1 MASSEDPKSKAA
13 TTTSKQQSSTAPASE
28 LPSNNSKKQ
37 QQRGEHESKML
48 FGTKLETEIYGPW
61 KDFYINYNQL
71 KKLLKE
77 GVILKNNWTD
87 KDEQNFV
94 SALDENLEK
103 VFTFQHNKFDELN
116 DELDILQQQTEVAD
130 TFDVDAFSK
139 KLDHLLNEAQN
150 LEHFQRL
157 NYTGFI
163 KIVKKH
169 DRLHSNYSVKPLLN
183 VRLKKLPFHSED
195 YSPLL
200 YKIGTLF
207 QFLRENY
214 EVDQS
219 LSKLSSFND
228 GALSGEF
235 QSFKFWVHPDNLME
249 VKTTILRHLPVLV
262 YNSKKDGDNDD
273 DDDDDDEDE
282 ENGKD
287 NRLTQTDQTINCLYF
302 DNEHFDLYNHKLTKL
317 NNSSTLR
324 IRWIGKLS
332 DKPKITMERKEFDVN
347 SNFHV
352 DDKIELRQKY
362 INQFVI
368 NHDVPKKFVKINDE
382 ATVQRLLKFIE
393 ENNLQPILRTTYKRT
408 AFQIPGDDK
417 IRIIIDSNLT
427 FIREDS
433 FDPILPI
440 RDPHQWHRFDLDNSK
455 RNQQFLRKG
464 EYNKF
469 PFSTMEIKIKKSSVK
484 NFKKLQWIN
493 ELINSSYLVKEIP
506 NFSKFIHGVASLYL
520 EDDKLDNIPMWFNE
534 LEGDINDDLPKLPTK
549 VNNDGIT
556 QLSNDDNLSKFK
568 SMILKNNASDFQP
581 RSASFSGS
589 LLYKGGSNNGDEITS
604 VLETGGTAAS
614 DNSKIV
620 PVNEDEDE
628 DEDEGNI
635 SPTGKPS
642 VGQKQQQT
650 SNFTTDDQ
658 SSDFDEDED
667 EDNGSGLA
675 KANSFKK
682 LIKFPQQFS
691 KLIDVD
697 SEDEEVV
704 LPTGVVKPDQWIK
717 NMGPIKIEP
726 KVWLANERTFNRWLH
741 VTTLLMSVTFIIY
754 SSTIRSNFH
763 DLSTY
768 LAYFYFGL
776 TLFSCI
782 WGYYIFIVRRN
793 IILERS
799 DKHLDNSIGPLIIAF
814 GLIVALII
822 NFVFGWK
829 SLQLNYEDNQ
839 FYENNPMHKKIHQ
852 FMVEMVS

>member
-1 MASSEDPKSKAA
+1 MSGSEDPKSKISD
-13 TTTSKQQSSTAPASE
+13 TKSSQPQS
-28 LPSNNSKKQ
+28 
-37 QQRGEHESKML
+37 GESRML
-48 FGTKLETEIYGPW
+48 FGTKLEHETYPPW
-61 KDFYINYNQL
+61 KDYYINYNQL

-103 VFTFQHNKFDELN
+103 VFGFQHNKFDELN
-116 DELDILQQQTEVAD
+116 EELNKLQQQTEIAN
-130 TFDVDAFSK
+130 TFDVDSFSK
-139 KLDHLLNEAQN
+139 KLDNLLNEAQQ

-169 DRLHSNYSVKPLLN
+169 DRLHPEYSVKPLLN

-200 YKIGTLF
+200 YKVGTLF

-228 GALSGEF
+228 GALNGEF
-235 QSFKFWVHPDNLME
+235 QSFKFWIHPDNLME
-249 VKTTILRHLPVLV
+249 VKTTILRHLPVLI
-262 YNSKKDGDNDD
+262 YNSKNDD
-273 DDDDDDEDE
+273 DDDDDDDDE
-282 ENGKD
+282 EEGNSSGHKV
-287 NRLTQTDQTINCLYF
+287 TQTDQTINCLYF

-317 NNSSTLR
+317 NNSATLR

-332 DKPKITMERKEFDVN
+332 DKPKITMEKKQFDIN
-347 SNFHV
+347 SNFHI

-368 NHDVPKKFVKINDE
+368 QNQIPSKILKLNDE
-382 ATVQRLLKFIE
+382 SAVKNLSNFID
-393 ENNLQPILRTTYKRT
+393 ENHLQPILRTTYNRT

-433 FDPILPI
+433 FDSRLPI
-440 RDPHQWHRFDLDNSK
+440 RDPNQWHRLDLDNSK
-455 RNQQFLRKG
+455 NTPQFLRKG

-506 NFSKFIHGVASLYL
+506 NFSKFIHGVASLFL

-534 LEGDINDDLPKLPTK
+534 LEGDINDDLPIIPSK

-556 QLSNDDNLSKFK
+556 ELSNDDNLSKFK
-568 SMILKNNASDFQP
+568 SMILKNNNSNFQP

-589 LLYKGGSNNGDEITS
+589 LLYKNEEEVDDDSNG
-604 VLETGGTAAS
+604 
-614 DNSKIV
+614 KIV
-620 PVNEDEDE
+620 TIDEE
-628 DEDEGNI
+628 I
-635 SPTGKPS
+635 SPTDKL
-642 VGQKQQQT
+642 QTQQQI
-650 SNFTTDDQ
+650 NLTTDDQ
-658 SSDFDEDED
+658 SSDFDDDEEDEED
-667 EDNGSGLA
+667 EETPKSTGISRFTN
-675 KANSFKK
+675 
-682 LIKFPQQFS
+682 QFS

-697 SEDEEVV
+697 SEDEEIE
-704 LPTGVVKPDQWIK
+704 LPPGVIKPEQWIK
-717 NMGPIKIEP
+717 NMGPLKIEP

-741 VTTLLMSVTFIIY
+741 VTTLLSSVTFIIY
-754 SSTIRSNFH
+754 SSTLRSNFAN
-763 DLSTY
+763 LSTY
-768 LAYFYFGL
+768 LAYFYFFL
-776 TLFSCI
+776 TVFSCI
-782 WGYYIFIVRRN
+782 WGYYIFMERRK
-793 IILERS
+793 IIMERS
-799 DKHLDNSIGPLIIAF
+799 DKHLDNSVGPLIIAF
-814 GLIVALII
+814 GLIIALII
-822 NFVFGWK
+822 NFIFGWK
-829 SLQLNYEDNQ
+829 SLNLDYENEFYNNNQ
-839 FYENNPMHKKIHQ
+839 FHKKIHQ
-852 FMVEMVS
+852 FVVEMVN

>member
-1 MASSEDPKSKAA
+1 MASSQDPKSKPAA
-13 TTTSKQQSSTAPASE
+13 SSEQQSSTATVPSAS
-28 LPSNNSKKQ
+28 KQ
-37 QQRGEHESKML
+37 QQQGGHESRML
-48 FGTKLETEIYGPW
+48 FGTKLETETYAPW

-249 VKTTILRHLPVLV
+249 VKTTILRHLPVLI
-262 YNSKKDGDNDD
+262 YNSKKDNDDDD

-282 ENGKD
+282 DEANGKD
-287 NRLTQTDQTINCLYF
+287 NKVTQTDQTINCLYF

-368 NHDVPKKFVKINDE
+368 NHETPKKFVKINDE
-382 ATVQRLLKFIE
+382 ATVKRLLKFID

-440 RDPHQWHRFDLDNSK
+440 RDPHQWHRLDLDNPK
-455 RNQQFLRKG
+455 NNQQFLRKG

-534 LEGDINDDLPKLPTK
+534 LEGDINDDLPKIPTK

-568 SMILKNNASDFQP
+568 SMILKNNTSNFQP

-589 LLYKGGSNNGDEITS
+589 LLYKGASSNQDELVS
-604 VLETGGTAAS
+604 VAETGEVA
-614 DNSKIV
+614 DDSKISHV
-620 PVNEDEDE
+620 DEE
-628 DEDEGNI
+628 EDEGNL
-635 SPTGKPS
+635 SHTTKP
-642 VGQKQQQT
+642 KTLQQQPST
-650 SNFTTDDQ
+650 TNFTTDDQ
-658 SSDFDEDED
+658 SSDFDENED
-667 EDNGSGLA
+667 EDDDSALS
-675 KANSFKK
+675 KANRLKK

-704 LPTGVVKPDQWIK
+704 LPAGVTKPDQWIK

-763 DLSTY
+763 QLSTY

-776 TLFSCI
+776 TLFSCL

-814 GLIVALII
+814 GLMIALII
-822 NFVFGWK
+822 NFIFGWK
-829 SLQLNYEDNQ
+829 SLQLEYEDNE
-839 FYENNPMHKKIHQ
+839 FYANNPMHKKIHQ

>member
-1 MASSEDPKSKAA
+1 MASSQDPKSKPAA
-13 TTTSKQQSSTAPASE
+13 SSEQQSSTATV
-28 LPSNNSKKQ
+28 PSTSKQ
-37 QQRGEHESKML
+37 QQQGGHESRML
-48 FGTKLETEIYGPW
+48 FGTKLETETYAPW

-139 KLDHLLNEAQN
+139 RLDHLLNEAQN

-228 GALSGEF
+228 GAMSGEF

-249 VKTTILRHLPVLV
+249 VKTTILRHLPVLI
-262 YNSKKDGDNDD
+262 YNSKKDNDDD

-282 ENGKD
+282 DEANGKD
-287 NRLTQTDQTINCLYF
+287 NKVTQTDQTINCLYF

-368 NHDVPKKFVKINDE
+368 NHEVPKKFVKINDE
-382 ATVQRLLKFIE
+382 ATVKRLLKFID

-440 RDPHQWHRFDLDNSK
+440 RDPHQWHRLDLDNPK
-455 RNQQFLRKG
+455 NNQQFLRKG

-534 LEGDINDDLPKLPTK
+534 LEGDINDDLPKIPTK
-549 VNNDGIT
+549 VNNNGIT

-568 SMILKNNASDFQP
+568 SMILKNNTSNFQP

-589 LLYKGGSNNGDEITS
+589 LLYKGASNNQDELVS
-604 VLETGGTAAS
+604 VAETGEVA
-614 DNSKIV
+614 DDSKIS
-620 PVNEDEDE
+620 PVDEE
-628 DEDEGNI
+628 EDEGNL
-635 SPTGKPS
+635 SPTTKP
-642 VGQKQQQT
+642 KTLQQQPST
-650 SNFTTDDQ
+650 TNFTTDDQ

-667 EDNGSGLA
+667 EDDDSALS
-675 KANSFKK
+675 KANRLKK

-704 LPTGVVKPDQWIK
+704 LPAGVTKPDQWIK

-763 DLSTY
+763 QLSTY

-776 TLFSCI
+776 TLFSCL

-814 GLIVALII
+814 GLMIALII
-822 NFVFGWK
+822 NFIFGWK
-829 SLQLNYEDNQ
+829 SLQLEYEDNE
-839 FYENNPMHKKIHQ
+839 FYANNPMHKKIHQ

>member
-1 MASSEDPKSKAA
+1 MSASEDPKSTISEQKS
-13 TTTSKQQSSTAPASE
+13 TQPQSS
-28 LPSNNSKKQ
+28 Q
-37 QQRGEHESKML
+37 GQSKML
-48 FGTKLETEIYGPW
+48 FGTKLEHETYAPW
-61 KDFYINYNQL
+61 KDYYINYNQL

-103 VFTFQHNKFDELN
+103 VFGFQHNKFDELN
-116 DELDILQQQTEVAD
+116 DELNKLQQQIEVAD
-130 TFDVDAFSK
+130 IFNVESFSK
-139 KLDHLLNEAQN
+139 KLDNLLNEAQN

-169 DRLHSNYSVKPLLN
+169 DRLHPDYSVKPLLN

-200 YKIGTLF
+200 YKVGILF

-249 VKTTILRHLPVLV
+249 VKTTILRHLPVLI
-262 YNSKKDGDNDD
+262 YNSKNDD
-273 DDDDDDEDE
+273 DDDDDDDDE
-282 ENGKD
+282 EEPNNSGNHKV
-287 NRLTQTDQTINCLYF
+287 TQTDQTVNCLYF
-302 DNEHFDLYNHKLTKL
+302 DNEDFDLYNHKLTKL
-317 NNSSTLR
+317 NNSATLR

-332 DKPKITMERKEFDVN
+332 DKPKITMEKKQFDIN

-368 NHDVPKKFVKINDE
+368 QNSIPSKILKLNDE
-382 ATVQRLLKFIE
+382 AAVKNLSKFID
-393 ENNLQPILRTTYKRT
+393 ENHLQPILRTTYNRT

-433 FDPILPI
+433 FDSRLPI
-440 RDPHQWHRFDLDNSK
+440 RDPNQWHRLDLDNSK
-455 RNQQFLRKG
+455 NSQQFLRKG

-506 NFSKFIHGVASLYL
+506 NFSKFIHGVASLFL

-534 LEGDINDDLPKLPTK
+534 LEGDINDDLPIIPSK

-556 QLSNDDNLSKFK
+556 ELSNDDNLSKFK
-568 SMILKNNASDFQP
+568 SMILKNNNNFQP

-589 LLYKGGSNNGDEITS
+589 LLYKDEIDEVNGDQ
-604 VLETGGTAAS
+604 
-614 DNSKIV
+614 NKIV
-620 PVNEDEDE
+620 TIDEELSTTDKLQTNQQVNL
-628 DEDEGNI
+628 
-635 SPTGKPS
+635 
-642 VGQKQQQT
+642 
-650 SNFTTDDQ
+650 TTDDQ
-658 SSDFDEDED
+658 SSDFDDDED
-667 EDNGSGLA
+667 EDDEETSS
-675 KANSFKK
+675 KPSS
-682 LIKFPQQFS
+682 ISRITSQFS
-691 KLIDVD
+691 RLIDVD
-697 SEDEEVV
+697 SEDEEIE
-704 LPTGVVKPDQWIK
+704 LPVGVIKPEQWIK
-717 NMGPIKIEP
+717 NMGPLKIEP

-754 SSTIRSNFH
+754 SSTLRSNFAE
-763 DLSTY
+763 LSTY

-776 TLFSCI
+776 TVFSCL
-782 WGYYIFIVRRN
+782 WGYYIFMERRK
-793 IILERS
+793 IIMERS
-799 DKHLDNSIGPLIIAF
+799 DKHLDNSVGPLIIAF
-814 GLIVALII
+814 GLIFALIV
-822 NFVFGWK
+822 NFIFGWK
-829 SLQLNYEDNQ
+829 SLDLDYENNQ
-839 FYENNPMHKKIHQ
+839 FYQNNPMHKKIHQ
-852 FMVEMVS
+852 FVAEMF